1 MFCPLWLFD
10 LDKVFI
16 ICLILLVKK
25 DEAADATLPAR
36 KTRPTGTVRP
46 KTAGYTP
53 FTHLLLQALPQRTN
67 VKAFTPAP
75 GFRCKTAAAISAPDP
90 GTAAFPPRQK
100 RVWCEFQLVFFC
112 DTKYDTFMQALI
124 IEHKAASIIANSQ

>member
-1 MFCPLWLFD
+1 M
-10 LDKVFI
+10 
-16 ICLILLVKK
+16 ILLVKK
-25 DEAADATLPAR
+25 DEAADATLPAGNPPDWDR
-36 KTRPTGTVRP
+36 SAESRWLYAFDTSSVASPS
-46 KTAGYTP
+46 
-53 FTHLLLQALPQRTN
+53 QRTN
-67 VKAFTPAP
+67 VKAFTPVP